1 MSAKQIL
8 LLSPDPK
15 ATDSDAAS
23 VKVIELLGAEK
34 GAPIGACTFQDAD
47 AIEQYISQLK
57 PLGLNCLLNTNAHS
71 DAYTTFIEC
80 TLRDMIYQK
89 QMSSVHAVG
98 SIVGGLGGNAASRS
112 AAGVGGGS
120 GVEGQGAWIRSDA
133 YVDMV
138 SCDSCDASYLLAP
151 IIGFSA
157 GVATTFDRLLELQI
171 LVRSVVSFGSA
182 AATAALPE
190 AQALCPYSAT
200 ILWAR
205 QAVVHTHTQLSC
217 PLPPRVFQG
226 AMPGEQLSR
235 CTIG

>member
-1 MSAKQIL
+1 
-8 LLSPDPK
+8 
-15 ATDSDAAS
+15 
-23 VKVIELLGAEK
+23 
-34 GAPIGACTFQDAD
+34 
-47 AIEQYISQLK
+47 
-57 PLGLNCLLNTNAHS
+57 
-71 DAYTTFIEC
+71 
-80 TLRDMIYQK
+80 MIYQK

-98 SIVGGLGGNAASRS
+98 SIVGGLGGNTASRS

-171 LVRSVVSFGSA
+171 LVRSAVSFGSA
-182 AATAALPE
+182 AAPAALPE

-217 PLPPRVFQG
+217 PPPPRVFQG
-226 AMPGEQLSR
+226 AMLGEQLSR